1 MDHICRGYLLADV
14 SAILGSLDIVF
25 GEVDR

>member
-1 MDHICRGYLLADV
+1 MDFLCRGHMLADIAAV
-14 SAILGSLDIVF
+14 LGSIDIVF

>member
-1 MDHICRGYLLADV
+1 MDFLCRGRLLADV
-14 SAILGSLDIVF
+14 SAVLGSIDIVF

>member
-1 MDHICRGYLLADV
+1 MDWMTCGHLLADV
-14 SAILGSLDIVF
+14 PAVVGSIDIVF

>member
-1 MDHICRGYLLADV
+1 MDFLCRGHLLADI
-14 SAILGSLDIVF
+14 SAILGSIDIVF